1 MTPPPSD
8 AAAQGD
14 TSVFVSSS
22 RTALSDAASSA
33 TAGMALQE
41 TARTEAPAAA
51 VGNATVGALRRL
63 LVPVPKNV
71 FFEPLTRR
79 GTERSDR
86 AWLGGAGATI
96 CTSRQVDGGVRA
108 GRCIQSPV
116 WVMRGWGR
124 AVGAERWRRTC
135 VPTPPP
141 PLSRRQNLRLYSKH
155 LRTSDTGQVADSYRW
170 SAAQASFSRHIYGVD
185 KRQEPSNDGCR
196 PCDGSAAASTRRAH
210 ARRARQA

>member
-1 MTPPPSD
+1 MY
-8 AAAQGD
+8 
-14 TSVFVSSS
+14 
-22 RTALSDAASSA
+22 LIY
-33 TAGMALQE
+33 
-41 TARTEAPAAA
+41 
-51 VGNATVGALRRL
+51 TVENHHRR
-63 LVPVPKNV
+63 
-71 FFEPLTRR
+71 PLTLSKSRDPAPWLSR
-79 GTERSDR
+79 YAGRWCRDR
-86 AWLGGAGATI
+86 PGGAGATI

-116 WVMRGWGR
+116 WVMRAWGR
-124 AVGAERWRRTC
+124 AVGVERWRRTC

-155 LRTSDTGQVADSYRW
+155 LRTSDTGQVADRSSR

-210 ARRARQA
+210 AQRARQA

>member
-1 MTPPPSD
+1 MYLI
-8 AAAQGD
+8 D
-14 TSVFVSSS
+14 TV
-22 RTALSDAASSA
+22 
-33 TAGMALQE
+33 E
-41 TARTEAPAAA
+41 
-51 VGNATVGALRRL
+51 NHHRR
-63 LVPVPKNV
+63 
-71 FFEPLTRR
+71 PLTPSKSRNP
-79 GTERSDR
+79 
-86 AWLGGAGATI
+86 APWLSRYAGEVVPRPAGGRWVTI

-116 WVMRGWGR
+116 WVMRARGR
-124 AVGAERWRRTC
+124 AVGVERWRRTC

-155 LRTSDTGQVADSYRW
+155 LRTSDTGQVADSY
-170 SAAQASFSRHIYGVD
+170 SLTAAQASFSRHIYGVE